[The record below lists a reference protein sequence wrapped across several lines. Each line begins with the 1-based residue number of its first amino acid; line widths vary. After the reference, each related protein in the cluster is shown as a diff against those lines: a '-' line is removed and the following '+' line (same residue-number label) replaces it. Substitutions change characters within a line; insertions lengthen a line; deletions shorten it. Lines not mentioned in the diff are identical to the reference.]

1 MYKIDYISYLS
12 INKYWVIKGKYNKE
26 NFFLYCKCHDVYK
39 LLFIS
44 PIFFIKYMIIN

>member
-1 MYKIDYISYLS
+1 MYKIEYISYLS

>member
-1 MYKIDYISYLS
+1 MYKIEYINY
-12 INKYWVIKGKYNKE
+12 NKYWVIKGKYNKD
-26 NFFLYCKCHDVYK
+26 NCFLYYKCHDVYK